1 MSQSDT
7 RATEM
12 SDLGENCVR
21 LTPNLTNLEYFHV
34 SFQYIFIWFIA
45 AAAPEIQ
52 TPLDKEK
59 DRAKLRKKSDRKS
72 IEPTTTA
79 VITPC

>member
-1 MSQSDT
+1 MSVFS
-7 RATEM
+7 
-12 SDLGENCVR
+12 
-21 LTPNLTNLEYFHV
+21 
-34 SFQYIFIWFIA
+34 IFLIIWFIA

-59 DRAKLRKKSDRKS
+59 DRAKLRKESDRES